1 MSRFVGNT
9 FAYWVLIFAVLAFL
23 EPSWFIGLK
32 SAIVPL
38 LGLVM
43 FGMGLTLK
51 LEDFAEV
58 ARHPWRVA
66 LGVVAHFVIMPGVA
80 WLLCQAF
87 PPAAGN
93 CRRRDPG
100 RLLPKR
106 HIVQR
111 DDVVGPGDLA
121 LSVAIAAVTTLLAP
135 LLTPALIWL
144 LASAWLP
151 VSFMELFWSILQVVL
166 LPIVLGVIAQRVLG
180 ERVRH
185 AVDVLPLVSVV
196 SIVIIVAAVV
206 AASQAKIAES
216 GLLIMAVV
224 MLHNSFGYL
233 LGYFTWATVQAAV
246 GTTQV
251 AGTGSR
257 HAELWA
263 GRRVGQCAFLATGGS
278 AECTVQRL
286 AQYFRGVAV
295 DVFPTHER
303 EGRPSHPGEHPANLI
318 ARSVFG
324 TLRASRGRPRDA
336 NER

>member
-1 MSRFVGNT
+1 MRALAALSRFVGNT
-9 FAYWVLIFAVLAFL
+9 FAYWVLIFAVVAFL
-23 EPSWFIGLK
+23 QPTWFTGLK
-32 SAIVPL
+32 GAIVPL

-87 PPAAGN
+87 HLPPEIA
-93 CRRRDPG
+93 
-100 RLLPKR
+100 
-106 HIVQR
+106 
-111 DDVVGPGDLA
+111 VGVILVGCCPSGTSSNVMTWLARGDLA

-151 VSFMELFWSILQVVL
+151 VSFMELFWSI
-166 LPIVLGVIAQRVLG
+166 VLGVVAQRLLG
-180 ERVRH
+180 DRVRH
-185 AVDVLPLVSVV
+185 AVEVLPLISVV
-196 SIVIIVAAVV
+196 SIVIIVTAVV

-233 LGYFTWATVQAAV
+233 LGYFTARLFKLPLAQRKSLALEVGMQNSGLGAALASAHFSPLAAV
-246 GTTQV
+246 P
-251 AGTGSR
+251 
-257 HAELWA
+257 
-263 GRRVGQCAFLATGGS
+263 S
-278 AECTVQRL
+278 ALFSVWHNISGALLST
-286 AQYFRGVAV
+286 YFRRMSEKE
-295 DVFPTHER
+295 DR
-303 EGRPSHPGEHPANLI
+303 ETAALQAI
-318 ARSVFG
+318 
-324 TLRASRGRPRDA
+324 D
-336 NER
+336 